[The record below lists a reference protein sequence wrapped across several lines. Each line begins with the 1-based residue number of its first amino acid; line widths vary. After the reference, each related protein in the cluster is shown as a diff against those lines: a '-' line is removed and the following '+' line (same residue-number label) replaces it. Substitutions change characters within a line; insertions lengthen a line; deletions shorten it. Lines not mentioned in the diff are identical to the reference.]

1 MVAIIQTTPVVLSK
15 LNALYPNIAYQAD
28 VSNNVDDEK
37 EVYFRVS
44 ERLFKERYGNHV
56 RDSKHQR

>member
-1 MVAIIQTTPVVLSK
+1 MVAIVQTTPVVLSK

-37 EVYFRVS
+37 RFISVYLKDRS
-44 ERLFKERYGNHV
+44 K
-56 RDSKHQR
+56 RDMTIM